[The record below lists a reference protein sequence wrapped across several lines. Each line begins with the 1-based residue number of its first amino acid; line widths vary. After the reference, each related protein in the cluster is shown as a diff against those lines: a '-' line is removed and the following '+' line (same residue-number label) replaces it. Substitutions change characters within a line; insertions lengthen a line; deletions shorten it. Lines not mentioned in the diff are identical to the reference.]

1 MLPLPLLLLLLR
13 WLLLH
18 SASLAFMLLLPL
30 LPPRLVPL
38 PDPFIT
44 CSASVSTADARPF
57 PLTSLLL
64 LLLLLLLIVL
74 VLVPAVVALAAAA
87 APDLASVCP
96 PLPVPVVRPLPPS
109 ESGKHERQRGK
120 ETRRSSDGRRIS
132 SSRDNTMSTATS
144 EVQPIAFDST
154 AQLDAVLD
162 RIRLQLQYHV
172 DSACRGREDD
182 PAFKTE
188 LQAIMERVRASL
200 HLRIALHCIAVHC
213 ITLRRRTTTRDCI
226 STDSWLPDILHRRFT
241 PLRTS

>member
-1 MLPLPLLLLLLR
+1 LLALPLLLLLLR

-57 PLTSLLL
+57 PLTSL

-200 HLRIALHCIAVHC
+200 HLRIALHCIALHC
-213 ITLRRRTTTRDCI
+213 
-226 STDSWLPDILHRRFT
+226 SALHNAATAHNDAR
-241 PLRTS
+241 LHLH